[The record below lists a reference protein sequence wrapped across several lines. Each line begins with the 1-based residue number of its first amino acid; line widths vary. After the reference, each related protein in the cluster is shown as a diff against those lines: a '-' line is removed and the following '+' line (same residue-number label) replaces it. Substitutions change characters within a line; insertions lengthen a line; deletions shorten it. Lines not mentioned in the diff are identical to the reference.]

1 MLRQETTTPVTMPAV
16 ASHADAA
23 KKAMPAVV
31 NIYTSKEMRQR
42 SPLIDDALL
51 RRYFPDLAERM
62 PRQRV
67 TSLGSGVIVS
77 PDGFV
82 LTNHH
87 VIEGADDIQLV
98 LHDGRRI
105 AAHVRGTD
113 PESDI
118 AVLKADEDNLPAIT
132 FGALDRVQVGDTVL
146 AIGNPFGF
154 GNTVTAG
161 IVSAL
166 GRNHLGINR
175 FEDFIQT
182 DAAINPGNSGG
193 ALVDS
198 AGNLIGLNST
208 IFSQSGGSLGIGF
221 AIPVSIA
228 RNVLEQIIRDG
239 EVTRGWLG
247 IEPLDRVARIVAR
260 ARLNGGRRG
269 DPRHRARRPR
279 GPRRHPRRRM
289 SSSKSTA
296 SRRATR
302 RRCSRASPSCRPATW
317 SRSRIVRDASRATS
331 TSPSASARKAPSDVA
346 TARFASPGIVFGG
359 RRLDETRKQQPELV
373 EQPKRD
379 REHQLRHD
387 VGRREHCANDERAD
401 DHVRPDAAQLFERDD
416 AKAHQHDDDH
426 RRLERDAERD
436 EHRQHE
442 RQVLVDVGHHRH
454 AGRRVTGEEA
464 ERDREHAKYA
474 NAMPATKQTK
484 LDTNTGS
491 ASRRSCW

>member
-1 MLRQETTTPVTMPAV
+1 MIVLRKLWLLFAQACTLCLAVLFVVATLRPDLIERTGAREAGVVLRQETATPITLSAV
-16 ASHADAA
+16 SSHADAA

-42 SPLIDDALL
+42 GPLVDDALL
-51 RRYFPDLAERM
+51 RRYFPDFAARL

-98 LHDGRRI
+98 LNDGRRI
-105 AAHVRGTD
+105 TARVRGTD
-113 PESDI
+113 PDSDI
-118 AVLKADEDNLPAIT
+118 AVLKADEGNLPAIT
-132 FGALDRVQVGDTVL
+132 FGSIERVQVGDPVL

-193 ALVDS
+193 ALVDA

-208 IFSQSGGSLGIGF
+208 IYSQSGGSLGIGF

-228 RNVLEQIIRDG
+228 RNVLEQIIKDG

-247 IEPLDRVARIVAR
+247 IEPIDVSSESVRPVALESGVAIRGIVRGGPADRAGIHVQDVVVEIDGKPTRDTPALLARIAELPPGNVV
-260 ARLNGGRRG
+260 
-269 DPRHRARRPR
+269 
-279 GPRRHPRRRM
+279 
-289 SSSKSTA
+289 KV
-296 SRRATR
+296 
-302 RRCSRASPSCRPATW
+302 
-317 SRSRIVRDASRATS
+317 RIVRERESR
-331 TSPSASARKAPSDVA
+331 D
-346 TARFASPGIVFGG
+346 
-359 RRLDETRKQQPELV
+359 
-373 EQPKRD
+373 
-379 REHQLRHD
+379 
-387 VGRREHCANDERAD
+387 
-401 DHVRPDAAQLFERDD
+401 
-416 AKAHQHDDDH
+416 
-426 RRLERDAERD
+426 
-436 EHRQHE
+436 
-442 RQVLVDVGHHRH
+442 VDVTVGKRPK
-454 AGRRVTGEEA
+454 A
-464 ERDREHAKYA
+464 
-474 NAMPATKQTK
+474 Q
-484 LDTNTGS
+484 
-491 ASRRSCW
+491 

>member
-1 MLRQETTTPVTMPAV
+1 MIVLRKLWLLFAQACTLCLAVLFVVATLRPDLIERTGAREAGVVLRQETATPITLSAV
-16 ASHADAA
+16 SSHADAA

-42 SPLIDDALL
+42 GPLADDAML
-51 RRYFPDLAERM
+51 RRYFPDLAARM

-87 VIEGADDIQLV
+87 VVEGADDIQLI

-118 AVLKADEDNLPAIT
+118 AVLKADEGNLPAIT
-132 FGALDRVQVGDTVL
+132 FGALERVQVGDPVL

-193 ALVDS
+193 ALVDA

-208 IFSQSGGSLGIGF
+208 IYSQSGGSLGIGF

-228 RNVLEQIIRDG
+228 RNVLEQIIKDG

-247 IEPLDRVARIVAR
+247 IEPIDVSSESVRPVALESGVAIRGIVRGGPADRAGIHAQDVVVEIDGKPTRDTPALLARIAELPPGNVV
-260 ARLNGGRRG
+260 
-269 DPRHRARRPR
+269 
-279 GPRRHPRRRM
+279 
-289 SSSKSTA
+289 KV
-296 SRRATR
+296 
-302 RRCSRASPSCRPATW
+302 
-317 SRSRIVRDASRATS
+317 RIVRERESR
-331 TSPSASARKAPSDVA
+331 D
-346 TARFASPGIVFGG
+346 
-359 RRLDETRKQQPELV
+359 
-373 EQPKRD
+373 
-379 REHQLRHD
+379 
-387 VGRREHCANDERAD
+387 
-401 DHVRPDAAQLFERDD
+401 
-416 AKAHQHDDDH
+416 
-426 RRLERDAERD
+426 
-436 EHRQHE
+436 
-442 RQVLVDVGHHRH
+442 VDVTVGKRPK
-454 AGRRVTGEEA
+454 A
-464 ERDREHAKYA
+464 
-474 NAMPATKQTK
+474 Q
-484 LDTNTGS
+484 
-491 ASRRSCW
+491 